1 MQHTEKIWFNGKF
14 VPWDKANTHVMTH
27 ALHYGTAAF
36 EGIRMYKTARG
47 PAIFHLN
54 RHVDRLFYSAK
65 SIGLQI
71 PFTKQQITRAIIET
85 TRVNKMQECYI
96 RPIIYYGFEELK
108 VVPKNCPTEIA
119 IAVWPWGAYLE
130 SDSARVFIPDIIR
143 LHPRSSVVDAKI
155 SGHYINSML
164 AGREAVKKG
173 FDEALL
179 LDYEGNIAEGPGEN
193 FFMIKDDKV
202 ITPTTNSILPGITRS
217 SIIMVAA
224 DLEYR
229 VEERPI
235 KQAEVYSADECF
247 FTGTAA
253 EITPICS
260 IDDKKMRFPCGPI
273 TARLKEYFI
282 KIIRGKNTKY
292 TNWLTFI

>member
-14 VPWDKANTHVMTH
+14 VPWDEANTHVMTH
-27 ALHYGTAAF
+27 AIHYGTAVF

-47 PAIFHLN
+47 SAIFQLN
-54 RHVDRLFYSAK
+54 RHVDRLFYSAE

-71 PFTKQQITRAIIET
+71 PYTKQQITQAIIET
-85 TRVNKMQECYI
+85 VRANKMVECYI

-108 VVPKNCPTEIA
+108 VVPTNCPTEIA
-119 IAVWPWGAYLE
+119 IAVWPWGAYLKD
-130 SDSARVFIPDIIR
+130 DSVRVFIPDIIR
-143 LHPRSSVVDAKI
+143 LHPRTSVVDAKI

-164 AGREAVKKG
+164 AGREAIKKG

-193 FFMIKDDKV
+193 FFMVKDDKV
-202 ITPTTNSILPGITRS
+202 ITPTIHSILPGITRS
-217 SIIMVAA
+217 SIMALSA
-224 DLEYR
+224 DLGYQ

-235 KQAEVYSADECF
+235 KREEAYSADECF

-260 IDDKKMRFPCGPI
+260 IDDKKMKYPCGPI
-273 TARLKEYFI
+273 TTRLKEYFI
-282 KIIRGKNTKY
+282 KITRGENENY
-292 TNWLTFI
+292 AHWLTFI